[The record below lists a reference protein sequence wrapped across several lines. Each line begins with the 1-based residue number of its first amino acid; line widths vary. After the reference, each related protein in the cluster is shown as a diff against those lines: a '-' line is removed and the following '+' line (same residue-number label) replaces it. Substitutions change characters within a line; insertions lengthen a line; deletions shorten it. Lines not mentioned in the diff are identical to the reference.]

1 VSSDE
6 FEAIPSR
13 CFWEVVDRTSE
24 SADSAVSHMNP
35 PAEYH
40 MVLDGQQRVQSLL
53 LAVEGDS
60 WGFKLRDRNWSE
72 EINDQR
78 PRGRQSK
85 HEHWSRATLCFDLEM
100 FLHLYEENEL
110 DFLAIDFRKVL
121 VWAVSDP
128 KNGTSQFPKPDNYED
143 PLPKAYADSLK
154 GRFIRFSRLWK
165 EALPN
170 AGLKEAQFKKIIEPV
185 LEQHGVSSAKKDALL
200 QPLGELMTTL
210 RDVKMADVNYLELQ
224 PFNQM
229 AMSQAEY
236 NDAIVTI
243 FTRLNTA
250 GRTLTREEITFAWLK
265 VGWEGK
271 STGGQTAGSC
281 FTNLRGDLA
290 NEGLEIAIDELVGAC
305 SFVWSVFNTGKLL
318 NNSDLLNGELIRPMA
333 SDLSK
338 RWNILRSGITEA
350 VSCIRQHGYE
360 YGPAKHFFSLY
371 ALAIPCAWLC
381 IAKQWKADNKLSEL
395 EADSF
400 TKKILASLG
409 FSIDRWILCSQWA
422 GRWSQSSETT
432 VAAYVKDLHEKAEE
446 VAALQNSD
454 AVVKALDQ
462 HLKEL
467 VDGLSKDA
475 ITYVATAFPSV
486 RRDRVSSYRNMLW
499 IWHRLDDARW
509 KLSQVQ
515 LRIGKK
521 AAAWD
526 VDHTVAFSLWE
537 DMIKTGLPSV
547 SQDQEDALA
556 LVNRLGNCV
565 LLEKN
570 FNISKSK
577 DTAKSFL
584 NKVHEFKTGKITL
597 DEWSA
602 VLRVPEEML
611 DPLAVSEV
619 HTGDETFSPVDI
631 IAKVI
636 ATRDTWMR
644 EELADFR

>member
-1 VSSDE
+1 
-6 FEAIPSR
+6 
-13 CFWEVVDRTSE
+13 
-24 SADSAVSHMNP
+24 MNP

-60 WGFKLRDRNWSE
+60 WGFKLSDRDWNE

-85 HEHWSRATLCFDLEM
+85 REHWSRATLCFDLEK
-100 FLHLYEENEL
+100 FLQLYKETGL

-128 KNGTSQFPKPDNYED
+128 KDGVSQFAKPDNYEN
-143 PLPKAYADSLK
+143 PLLKTYSNSVK

-165 EALPN
+165 EAQPN

-185 LEQHGVSSAKKDALL
+185 LEQHGVSSDKKDALL

-210 RDVKMADVNYLELQ
+210 RDVKMADINYLELQ

-250 GRTLTREEITFAWLK
+250 GRTLTREEITLAWLK
-265 VGWEGK
+265 VGWESK
-271 STGGQTAGSC
+271 STGGHTAGRC
-281 FTNLRGDLA
+281 FTKLQEELTG
-290 NEGLEIAIDELVGAC
+290 EGLEIAIDELVGAC
-305 SFVWSVFNTGKLL
+305 SFIWSVFNTGKLL

-338 RWNILRSGITEA
+338 RWNILCSGISEA

-381 IAKQWKADNKLSEL
+381 IAKQWKADHKLTEL
-395 EADSF
+395 AADSF
-400 TKKILASLG
+400 TKKIRASLASN
-409 FSIDRWILCSQWA
+409 IDRWILCSQWA

-432 VAAYVKDLHEKAEE
+432 VAAYVKDLHEKAKE
-446 VAALQNSD
+446 VAALPDPD
-454 AVVKALDQ
+454 AAVKILDE
-462 HLKEL
+462 HLKAL

-475 ITYVATAFPSV
+475 IGYVATAFSSV

-499 IWHRLDDARW
+499 IWHRLDDTRW

-537 DMIKTGLPSV
+537 DMIKAGLPAV

-577 DTAKSFL
+577 DAAKSFL
-584 NKVHEFKTGKITL
+584 SKVHEFKTGKITL
-597 DEWSA
+597 HEWGA
-602 VLRVPEEML
+602 ALRVPEEML
-611 DPLAVSEV
+611 DPLTVSGV
-619 HTGDETFSPVDI
+619 HNGDEKFSPVDI

-636 ATRDTWMR
+636 GNRDAEMR
-644 EELADFR
+644 EELADFVRGKKVRCDIEPALSAKTVAVGS